1 MCDATHERSWTVAYR
16 YALLL
21 SLIAVS
27 ARAAFQKG
35 PPIATRLSRL
45 HENRNV
51 SSCVVPDTD
60 SKPCR
65 LRQQRQQS
73 VDRRPRH
80 YWTDPDNLRNE
91 LCQFWQSRGV
101 SIEENGNKIRV
112 PTIPNEVLLMHYKRH
127 DLRAA
132 ISKYGGREA
141 VSKLLDDA
149 PVMPGRWSL
158 AVESSLA
165 LQRLLQLDTSL
176 KREHPPAVVVS
187 SADVSRI
194 ESGKKWV
201 HNDGRKILG
210 YWTLQTVV
218 RELYET
224 LRLACLSSSVVQN
237 LTSNTMLRS
246 QIRVC

>member
-1 MCDATHERSWTVAYR
+1 MHQWPWRVAYR
-16 YALLL
+16 HVRLL
-21 SLIAVS
+21 SLITVS
-27 ARAAFQKG
+27 ACAAFQKG
-35 PPIATRLSRL
+35 PPIAIRLSSL
-45 HENRNV
+45 HENEIF
-51 SSCVVPDTD
+51 SSSGHYID
-60 SKPCR
+60 SKPCQ
-65 LRQQRQQS
+65 LRQKRRPS
-73 VDRRPRH
+73 IDRRPRH
-80 YWTDPDNLRNE
+80 YWTDPENLRNE
-91 LCQFWQSRGV
+91 LCQFWLNHGV
-101 SIEENGNKIRV
+101 SIEENDNKIRV

-149 PVMPGRWSL
+149 PVKPGRWSV

-165 LQRLLQLDTSL
+165 LKRLLQMDMSL
-176 KREHPPAVVVS
+176 KREHPPAVAVS
-187 SADVSRI
+187 NADISRA
-194 ESGKKWV
+194 ESGKKWA

-218 RELYET
+218 REMYET
-224 LRLACLSSSVVQN
+224 LRLALHRSSRVVQN